1 MGSKKQMTNM
11 KQRINP
17 YQGTEREQ
25 YKQVEKQSF
34 IACIVALA
42 GLPLALIGFGMI
54 LGIIGLVLGIKARR
68 PDGKRSPGAIAA
80 IVAGVL
86 SIILGIPGCIVFYG
100 TYINPGSEFVQNLVN
115 LLVESANLI
124 L

>member
-17 YQGTEREQ
+17 YHGTEREQ
-25 YKQVEKQSF
+25 YKRMEKQSF
-34 IACIVALA
+34 IACIAALA
-42 GLPLALIGFGMI
+42 GLPLSLIGFGMI
-54 LGIIGLVLGIKARR
+54 LGIIGLTLGVKAKR
-68 PDGKRSPGAIAA
+68 PDGKRSPGAVVA

-86 SIILGIPGCIVFYG
+86 AIILGIPGCIVFYG

-115 LLVESANLI
+115 LLFKSGNLI

>member
-25 YKQVEKQSF
+25 YKRVEKQSF

-42 GLPLALIGFGMI
+42 GLPLSLIGFGMI

-80 IVAGVL
+80 IVAGGL

>member
-25 YKQVEKQSF
+25 YKQVEKQ
-34 IACIVALA
+34 
-42 GLPLALIGFGMI
+42 I